1 MSMDPDSIESKLE
14 VAREKKATGD
24 AAFKAGNLTDG
35 VYYDHLR
42 TISLASPS
50 PLSLIIS
57 WSSSQSVL

>member
-1 MSMDPDSIESKLE
+1 MDPDSIESKLG

-35 VYYDHLR
+35 KYYDHLLSA
-42 TISLASPS
+42 SLG